1 MLKEKVV
8 IMEIGVMEKREKIM
22 GGIWI
27 FELGGIKMKNEWKIN
42 KKIERMDV
50 EMLVKSF
57 KIRKKEIKLIKE

>member
-1 MLKEKVV
+1 
-8 IMEIGVMEKREKIM
+8 
-22 GGIWI
+22 
-27 FELGGIKMKNEWKIN
+27 MKNEWKIN